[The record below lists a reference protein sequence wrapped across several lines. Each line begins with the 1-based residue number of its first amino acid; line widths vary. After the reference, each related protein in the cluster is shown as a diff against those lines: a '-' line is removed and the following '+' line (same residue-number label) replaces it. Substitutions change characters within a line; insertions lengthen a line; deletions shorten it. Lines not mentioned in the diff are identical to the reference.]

1 VLKAYKGVR
10 AWLLTLMT
18 WVLGGVFDGLYSL
31 TAFSLRK
38 EPLVAIE

>member
-1 VLKAYKGVR
+1 MR

-31 TAFSLRK
+31 TAFSLKK
-38 EPLVAIE
+38 ELVAIE